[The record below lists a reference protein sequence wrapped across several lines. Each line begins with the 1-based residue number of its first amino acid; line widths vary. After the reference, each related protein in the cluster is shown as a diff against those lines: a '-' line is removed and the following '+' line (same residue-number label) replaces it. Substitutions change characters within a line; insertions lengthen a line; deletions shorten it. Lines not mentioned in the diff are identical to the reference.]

1 MVITMKGSK
10 RSKGFKDSRCS
21 HFQSGTVSPT
31 QPEEASQIHDEGNRH
46 MNVSIE
52 KKREEA
58 IKRMQMLGIFRE
70 TIRQFKDENY
80 VSISEPPH
88 GAFYWA
94 QGEDL
99 KRIKQFEKEHNALV
113 FVVIRSYTNAGK
125 IDSMLFVSDN
135 PEEWW
140 MERTNLMFGMTPAY
154 LHCFDAPN
162 RSGVSI
168 IGIARTAGSGPCLT
182 YCFPGDP
189 NVS

>member
-1 MVITMKGSK
+1 
-10 RSKGFKDSRCS
+10 
-21 HFQSGTVSPT
+21 
-31 QPEEASQIHDEGNRH
+31 

-70 TIRQFKDENY
+70 TIRQFKDEDC

-140 MERTNLMFGMTPAY
+140 MERTNLMFGMTPA
-154 LHCFDAPN
+154 
-162 RSGVSI
+162 
-168 IGIARTAGSGPCLT
+168 
-182 YCFPGDP
+182 
-189 NVS
+189 